1 MTRAYMGN
9 TWDFFG
15 SETDQGLLFFTFYYA
30 TDIGRPF
37 ELRPKSVHSSR
48 CAAGGN
54 VTEEGLKGLCPHM
67 GRHFLGRVKPW
78 ALERGWGA
86 GSKGGPEKLGRY
98 QNLGRVA
105 GYLRSVN
112 YQPLV
117 NRSKCAARFAE
128 MAKQPV
134 LAAQIAATEKR
145 GEIAEPGGHF
155 QQVR

>member
-1 MTRAYMGN
+1 M
-9 TWDFFG
+9 
-15 SETDQGLLFFTFYYA
+15 
-30 TDIGRPF
+30 
-37 ELRPKSVHSSR
+37 
-48 CAAGGN
+48 
-54 VTEEGLKGLCPHM
+54 TEEGLKGLCPHV

-86 GSKGGPEKLGRY
+86 GSKGGPEKPLGRY

-128 MAKQPV
+128 MWPSSRCSPRRLRRPRSA
-134 LAAQIAATEKR
+134 
-145 GEIAEPGGHF
+145 
-155 QQVR
+155 VRSRSLEGTFSR